1 MCPSMRPDSPGQP
14 TKVKPGARWDELG
27 ERSLPAKGGGILSS
41 VVRQPET
48 RYAKGPEG
56 NLAYQVVGDGPTDLV
71 VVPGWFSHVDML
83 WGDPGWA
90 SFVGEL
96 ASFARVILYDK
107 LGTGLSDPV
116 DGVPTLESRAD
127 DLRAVLDAAGSDR
140 AALFG
145 FSEGGAISVLFA
157 ASHPDRV
164 RALVLYGAFATGS
177 VDNDG
182 SPGRAKWIEHMTF
195 LRASIDRWGEGRTVD
210 WAAPSVSRS
219 ARYRRAVGALERAGM
234 SPRMALL
241 TWEAGPMQ
249 VDVRDIL
256 GSVRVPTLVLHRR
269 DEAVPVEYGRE
280 LAAKIPEARLVELDG
295 VDHWPGVGDIKS
307 ITGEV
312 EEFLTGQRREHAADR
327 VLATL
332 LFTDIVDSTRRA
344 TELGDQRWRELLER
358 HDEITRAEITR
369 FQGRVIKHTG
379 DGFLATFDGPTR
391 ALRCATTLAAR
402 MPELGID
409 VRSGL
414 HTGECEPRGDD
425 IGGIAVH
432 IGARIA
438 ALANAG
444 EVLVSSTVKDLV
456 NGSGIAFRDRGT
468 HVLKGIRGEWWL
480 YAPAGR
486 NNPIE
491 NLPPTPQKAVQDR
504 FADYLT
510 RRPAVGRML
519 LLMAKR
525 VQSKRTGSSGPPVRA

>member
-1 MCPSMRPDSPGQP
+1 M
-14 TKVKPGARWDELG
+14 
-27 ERSLPAKGGGILSS
+27 
-41 VVRQPET
+41 VRQPET
-48 RYAKGPEG
+48 RYARGPEG

-71 VVPGWFSHVDML
+71 IVPGWFSHVDLL

-96 ASFARVILYDK
+96 ASFARVVLYDK
-107 LGTGLSDPV
+107 RGTGLSDPV
-116 DGVPTLESRAD
+116 DGVPTLESRVD
-127 DLRAVLDAAGSDR
+127 DLRAVLDSAGSSR

-145 FSEGGAISVLFA
+145 FSEGGPISVLFA
-157 ASHPDRV
+157 ASYPERV
-164 RALVLYGAFATGS
+164 SALILYGTYANGS
-177 VDNDG
+177 LDDDG
-182 SPGRAKWIEHMTF
+182 SPERKKWIEF
-195 LRASIDRWGEGRTVD
+195 LVKARATIDHWGEGRTVD
-210 WAAPSVSRS
+210 WAAPSLGRS
-219 ARYRRAVGALERAGM
+219 ALYRRAVGALERAGM

-241 TWEAGPMQ
+241 TLEAVLTQ
-249 VDVRDIL
+249 LDVREIL
-256 GSVRVPTLVLHRR
+256 GSVRVPTLVLHRKE
-269 DEAVPVEYGRE
+269 EAIPVEFGRE
-280 LAAKIPEARLVELDG
+280 LAANIPGARLVELDG
-295 VDHWPGVGDIKS
+295 VDHYPAVGDIKS

-312 EEFLTGQRREHAADR
+312 EEFLTGQRHEHAVDR
-327 VLATL
+327 VLATV

-391 ALRCATTLAAR
+391 ALRCATTLAER

-456 NGSGIAFRDRGT
+456 NGSGIAFQDRGT
-468 HVLKGIRGEWWL
+468 HVLKGIRGEWRL

-486 NNPIE
+486 DDPIE
-491 NLPPTPQKAVQDR
+491 NLPPTPQKAAQDR
-504 FADYLT
+504 LADYLT

-525 VQSKRTGSSGPPVRA
+525 RQSMRTGTSGPPVRA

>member
-1 MCPSMRPDSPGQP
+1 M
-14 TKVKPGARWDELG
+14 
-27 ERSLPAKGGGILSS
+27 
-41 VVRQPET
+41 VRQPET

-71 VVPGWFSHVDML
+71 IVPGWFSHVDML
-83 WGDPGWA
+83 WGDPGWV

-116 DGVPTLESRAD
+116 NGVPTLESRAD

-157 ASHPDRV
+157 ATYPERV
-164 RALVLYGAFATGS
+164 RALVLYGAYAAGS
-177 VDNDG
+177 MDDDG
-182 SPGRAKWIEHMTF
+182 SPGRAKYIETMTAV
-195 LRASIDRWGEGRTVD
+195 RASIDHWGEGRTID
-210 WAAPSVSRS
+210 WAAPSLSHS
-219 ARYRRAVGALERAGM
+219 ALYRRAVGALERAGV

-241 TWEAGPMQ
+241 SWQAVLTQ

-269 DEAVPVEYGRE
+269 DEATPVEYGRE
-280 LAAKIPEARLVELDG
+280 LAAKIPEARLVELAG
-295 VDHWPGVGDIKS
+295 VDHWPGVGDTKS

-312 EEFLTGQRREHAADR
+312 EEFLTGQRHEHAVDR
-327 VLATL
+327 VLATV

-391 ALRCATTLAAR
+391 ALRCATTLAER

-456 NGSGIAFRDRGT
+456 NGSGIAFQDRGT
-468 HVLKGIRGEWWL
+468 HVLKGIRGDLE
-480 YAPAGR
+480 
-486 NNPIE
+486 
-491 NLPPTPQKAVQDR
+491 AVR
-504 FADYLT
+504 A
-510 RRPAVGRML
+510 RRPRRSYRKPA
-519 LLMAKR
+519 AHAPE
-525 VQSKRTGSSGPPVRA
+525 GSAGPPCRLPHAPTSSRSDVVAYG

>member
-1 MCPSMRPDSPGQP
+1 M
-14 TKVKPGARWDELG
+14 
-27 ERSLPAKGGGILSS
+27 
-41 VVRQPET
+41 VRQPET

-71 VVPGWFSHVDML
+71 IVPGWFSHVDML

-90 SFVGEL
+90 SFVGDL
-96 ASFARVILYDK
+96 ASFGRVILYDK

-116 DGVPTLESRAD
+116 DAVPTLESRAD
-127 DLRAVLDAAGSDR
+127 DLCAVLDAAGSDR

-157 ASHPDRV
+157 ASYPERV
-164 RALVLYGAFATGS
+164 RALVLYGAFAVGS
-177 VDNDG
+177 VDDDG
-182 SPGRAKWIEHMTF
+182 SPGRAKWIEHVNG
-195 LRASIDRWGEGRTVD
+195 LRTSIDHWGEGRTID

-219 ARYRRAVGALERAGM
+219 ALYRRAVGALERAGM
-234 SPRMALL
+234 SPRMALIA
-241 TWEAGPMQ
+241 WQAGITQ

-256 GSVRVPTLVLHRR
+256 GSVRVPTLVLQRK
-269 DEAVPVEYGRE
+269 DEVVPVEYGRE

-312 EEFLTGQRREHAADR
+312 EEFLTGKRHEHAVDR
-327 VLATL
+327 VLATV

-344 TELGDQRWRELLER
+344 SELGDQRWHELLER
-358 HDEITRAEITR
+358 HDEITRAEISR

-391 ALRCATTLAAR
+391 ALRCATTLAER

-456 NGSGIAFRDRGT
+456 NGSGIAFQDRGT
-468 HVLKGIRGEWWL
+468 HSLKGIRGEWKL
-480 YAPAGR
+480 YAPAGQDD
-486 NNPIE
+486 PIE
-491 NLPPTPQKAVQDR
+491 NLPPTPQKAAQDR
-504 FADYLT
+504 LADYLT
-510 RRPAVGRML
+510 RWPAVGRML
-519 LLMAKR
+519 LLVAKPR
-525 VQSKRTGSSGPPVRA
+525 QSKRTGASGPPVRA

>member
-1 MCPSMRPDSPGQP
+1 M
-14 TKVKPGARWDELG
+14 
-27 ERSLPAKGGGILSS
+27 
-41 VVRQPET
+41 VRQPET
-48 RYAKGPEG
+48 RYARGPEG

-71 VVPGWFSHVDML
+71 IVPGWFSHVDLL

-96 ASFARVILYDK
+96 ASFARVVLYDK
-107 LGTGLSDPV
+107 RGTGLSDPV
-116 DGVPTLESRAD
+116 DGVPTLESRVD
-127 DLRAVLDAAGSDR
+127 DLRAVLDSAGSSR

-145 FSEGGAISVLFA
+145 FSEGGPISVLFA
-157 ASHPDRV
+157 ASYPERV
-164 RALVLYGAFATGS
+164 SALILYGTYANGS
-177 VDNDG
+177 LDDDG
-182 SPGRAKWIEHMTF
+182 SPERKKWIEF
-195 LRASIDRWGEGRTVD
+195 LVKARATIDHWGEGRTVD
-210 WAAPSVSRS
+210 WAAPSLGRS
-219 ARYRRAVGALERAGM
+219 ALYRRAVGALERAGM

-241 TWEAGPMQ
+241 TLEAVLTQ
-249 VDVRDIL
+249 LDVREIL
-256 GSVRVPTLVLHRR
+256 GSVRVPTLVLHRKE
-269 DEAVPVEYGRE
+269 EAIPVEFGRE
-280 LAAKIPEARLVELDG
+280 LAANIPGARLVELDG
-295 VDHWPGVGDIKS
+295 VDHYPAVGDIKS

-312 EEFLTGQRREHAADR
+312 EEFLTGQRHEHAVDR
-327 VLATL
+327 VLATV

-391 ALRCATTLAAR
+391 ALRCATTLAER

-456 NGSGIAFRDRGT
+456 NGSGIAFHDRGT
-468 HVLKGIRGEWWL
+468 HVLKGIRGEWRL

-486 NNPIE
+486 DDPIE
-491 NLPPTPQKAVQDR
+491 NLPPTPQKAAQDR
-504 FADYLT
+504 LADYLT

-525 VQSKRTGSSGPPVRA
+525 RQSMRTGTSGPPVRA

>member
-1 MCPSMRPDSPGQP
+1 M
-14 TKVKPGARWDELG
+14 
-27 ERSLPAKGGGILSS
+27 
-41 VVRQPET
+41 VRQPET

-56 NLAYQVVGDGPTDLV
+56 SLAYQVVGDGPTDLV
-71 VVPGWFSHVDML
+71 VVPGWFSHVEML

-107 LGTGLSDPV
+107 LGTGLSDPL

-145 FSEGGAISVLFA
+145 LSEGGAISVLFA
-157 ASHPDRV
+157 ATYPERA
-164 RALVLYGAFATGS
+164 RALVLYGAYAVGS
-177 VDNDG
+177 MDDDG
-182 SPGRAKWIEHMTF
+182 SPGRAKYIERMTAV
-195 LRASIDRWGEGRTVD
+195 RASIDHWGEGRMID
-210 WAAPSVSRS
+210 WAVPSVSHS
-219 ARYRRAVGALERAGM
+219 ALYRRAVGALERAGM

-241 TWEAGPMQ
+241 SWQAVLTQ
-249 VDVRDIL
+249 IDVRDIL
-256 GSVRVPTLVLHRR
+256 GNVRVPTLVLHRR

-280 LAAKIPEARLVELDG
+280 LAAKIPGARLVELDG
-295 VDHWPGVGDIKS
+295 VDHWPGAGDIKS

-312 EEFLTGQRREHAADR
+312 EEFLTGQRHEHAVDR
-327 VLATL
+327 VLATV

-358 HDEITRAEITR
+358 HDEIARAEITR

-391 ALRCATTLAAR
+391 ALRCATTLAER
-402 MPELGID
+402 VPELGID

-456 NGSGIAFRDRGT
+456 NGSGIAFQDRGT
-468 HVLKGIRGEWWL
+468 HVLKGIRGEWRL

-486 NNPIE
+486 DDPIE
-491 NLPPTPQKAVQDR
+491 NLPPTPQKAAQDR
-504 FADYLT
+504 LADYLT
-510 RRPAVGRML
+510 RWPATVRML
-519 LLMAKR
+519 LRMAKR
-525 VQSKRTGSSGPPVRA
+525 GQSKQTSTSGPPVRA

>member
-1 MCPSMRPDSPGQP
+1 M
-14 TKVKPGARWDELG
+14 
-27 ERSLPAKGGGILSS
+27 
-41 VVRQPET
+41 VRQPET

-56 NLAYQVVGDGPTDLV
+56 NLAYQVVGDGPMDLV

-90 SFVGEL
+90 SFVGQL

-127 DLRAVLDAAGSDR
+127 DLRAVLDAASSDR

-145 FSEGGAISVLFA
+145 FSEGGPISVLFA
-157 ASHPDRV
+157 ASYPERV
-164 RALVLYGAFATGS
+164 RALVLYGVFAVGS
-177 VDNDG
+177 MDDDG
-182 SPGRAKWIEHMTF
+182 SPGRAKWIEHMTRV
-195 LRASIDRWGEGRTVD
+195 RASIDRWGEGRTID
-210 WAAPSVSRS
+210 WAAPSVSHS
-219 ARYRRAVGALERAGM
+219 ALYRRAAGALERAGL

-241 TWEAGPMQ
+241 TWQAALSQ

-256 GSVRVPTLVLHRR
+256 GSVRVPTLVLHRK
-269 DEAVPVEYGRE
+269 DESIPVEYGRE

-312 EEFLTGQRREHAADR
+312 EEFLTGQRHEHAVDR
-327 VLATL
+327 VLATV

-391 ALRCATTLAAR
+391 ALRCATTLAER

-456 NGSGIAFRDRGT
+456 NGSGIAFQDRGT
-468 HVLKGIRGEWWL
+468 HVLKGIRGEWRL
-480 YAPAGR
+480 YTPAGR
-486 NNPIE
+486 DDPIE
-491 NLPPTPQKAVQDR
+491 NLPATPQKAVQDR
-504 FADYLT
+504 FADHLT

-519 LLMAKR
+519 LLMAR
-525 VQSKRTGSSGPPVRA
+525 QRRSKRTGTSGPPVRA

>member
-1 MCPSMRPDSPGQP
+1 
-14 TKVKPGARWDELG
+14 E
-27 ERSLPAKGGGILSS
+27 
-41 VVRQPET
+41 
-48 RYAKGPEG
+48 
-56 NLAYQVVGDGPTDLV
+56 
-71 VVPGWFSHVDML
+71 
-83 WGDPGWA
+83 
-90 SFVGEL
+90 
-96 ASFARVILYDK
+96 
-107 LGTGLSDPV
+107 
-116 DGVPTLESRAD
+116 
-127 DLRAVLDAAGSDR
+127 
-140 AALFG
+140 
-145 FSEGGAISVLFA
+145 
-157 ASHPDRV
+157 
-164 RALVLYGAFATGS
+164 
-177 VDNDG
+177 VDND
-182 SPGRAKWIEHMTF
+182 SPSRTKWLEHLTN
-195 LRASIDRWGEGRTVD
+195 LRASIDHWGEGRTVE
-210 WAAPSVSRS
+210 WAAPSVSHS
-219 ARYRRAVGALERAGM
+219 YLYRRAVGALERAGM

-241 TWEAGPMQ
+241 TLQAGISQ

-269 DEAVPVEYGRE
+269 DEVVPVEYGRE

-312 EEFLTGQRREHAADR
+312 EEFLTGQRHEHAVDR
-327 VLATL
+327 VLATV

-358 HDEITRAEITR
+358 HDDITRAEITR

-391 ALRCATTLAAR
+391 ALRCATTLAER

-456 NGSGIAFRDRGT
+456 NGSGIAFQDRGT
-468 HVLKGIRGEWWL
+468 HVLKGIRGEWRL

-486 NNPIE
+486 DDSIE
-491 NLPPTPQKAVQDR
+491 NLPPTPQKAAQDR
-504 FADYLT
+504 VADYLT
-510 RRPAVGRML
+510 RWPAVGRTL

-525 VQSKRTGSSGPPVRA
+525 RQSKRTGTSGGRMGP